1 MGLYDFIAGTD
12 SKLAEAELLYSEGLY
27 EEALEKIELDN
38 VNSYL
43 MSKEN
48 YIKTLFLSAKCWNE
62 LGDHDSAIRMLNLII
77 DDPEGNN
84 KYMSRAEAFK
94 KRIQSAREEE

>member
-1 MGLYDFIAGTD
+1 MGFYDFIAGTD
-12 SKLAEAELLYSEGLY
+12 SKLAEAELLYNEGLY
-27 EEALEKIELDN
+27 EEALEKIALGN
-38 VNSYL
+38 VNTYL

-62 LGDHDSAIRMLNLII
+62 LGDHDSAIRMLDLII

-84 KYMSRAEAFK
+84 KYMSRAEALIK
-94 KRIQSAREEE
+94 KIKSSLDGE